1 MATTRKCE
9 TCNDQYQ
16 NKNLPPCG
24 GCRRYRKWTPQKR
37 PPASEP
43 APHLLDCGH
52 SSEHLELPPVPIPDF
67 EGDGPE
73 QVHTMSGAFCSECR
87 KITRLELLVKLAIG
101 FKDCESCSVKNRH
114 RFETVKEEHPCFGC
128 GEMEHWVAKGGG

>member
-52 SSEHLELPPVPIPDF
+52 SSEHLELPPEPLPDF
-67 EGDGPE
+67 EGDKEAITQSGPRCKLCDYIAE
-73 QVHTMSGAFCSECR
+73 LEKKV
-87 KITRLELLVKLAIG
+87 RLAVG
-101 FKDCESCSVKNRH
+101 FKSCDSCRSKGSDY
-114 RFETVKEEHPCFGC
+114 PCRNC
-128 GEMEHWVAKGGG
+128 DDNLKRWTAKGGG